1 MKLNK
6 SIFIALFALPMMLL
20 AQEQKDTIAAV
31 KEDSIPAVKE
41 VEYERAAFESTS
53 LTQITH

>member
-1 MKLNK
+1 MKLYK
-6 SIFIALFALPMMLL
+6 SLFIALFALPMAML

-41 VEYERAAFESTS
+41 V
-53 LTQITH
+53 